1 MTNNVIKFGIRA
13 LFSGNG
19 NADIY
24 ARLEKIENYLPYNIE
39 EQKDKELILKYMD
52 IFDDVLTRKN
62 EIGHFTSSCWIVNK
76 EKTKVLMVYHNI
88 YDSWSWV
95 GGHADGDDDLLHV
108 SLKEASEETGLKNVI
123 PLSKDIFSLEVLG
136 VDGHMKKGGYIST
149 HIHLNITYLLCANEN
164 DITHIKEDEN
174 SDVKWFELEEAI
186 KASSEPHMKK
196 IYNKLNNKLKNL
208 K

>member
-1 MTNNVIKFGIRA
+1 MSLK
-13 LFSGNG
+13 
-19 NADIY
+19 
-24 ARLEKIENYLPYNIE
+24 EKIENYLPYNIE

-88 YDSWSWV
+88 YDSWSCV

-108 SLKEASEETGLKNVI
+108 SLKEASEETGFKNVI